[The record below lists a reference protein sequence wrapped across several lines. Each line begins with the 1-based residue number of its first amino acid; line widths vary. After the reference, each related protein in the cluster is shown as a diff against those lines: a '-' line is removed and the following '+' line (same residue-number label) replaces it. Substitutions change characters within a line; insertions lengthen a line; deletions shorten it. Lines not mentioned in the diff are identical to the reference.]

1 MIVEVN
7 RDETYKDCAL
17 IEQVDEHLARFSFT
31 RMAVVRQSE
40 SWGDAL
46 YVREKNND

>member
-1 MIVEVN
+1 VIVEVN

-17 IEQVDEHLARFSFT
+17 IEEVDGHLARFNFT
-31 RMAVVRQSE
+31 RIAVVWQSQ

-46 YVREKNND
+46 YVRGKKND